1 MAALPPDID
10 FRLDKSASPERM
22 NRAMAAIDGRLKS
35 LETYRP
41 NLDALLLELQ
51 RIGLERVST
60 AVVPIVER
68 LAAIQSLGFL
78 NAPIDEGTTAR
89 FQIGPVSVT
98 IAADRRAFFT
108 PAPWVAMLSDANP
121 NDYVLGK
128 TVSYDQATGL
138 LEINITNLWGT
149 TAVFSDVT
157 VWGVAGAAV
166 SAVESAA
173 QTSADRIAA
182 HADRIGADASAAT
195 ASAAAT
201 TAMTQAGNAAA
212 AASAAGAS
220 AASAAALAANLS
232 GAVTSVNGKTAIV
245 VLGAGDVGAYS
256 TNQIDAMLDPGVF

>member
-78 NAPIDEGTTAR
+78 NAPIEEGTTAR

-149 TAVFSDVT
+149 ISVFSDVT
-157 VWGVAGAAV
+157 VWGVAGAAL
-166 SAVESAA
+166 STIE
-173 QTSADRIAA
+173 
-182 HADRIGADASAAT
+182 SAAT
-195 ASAAAT
+195 AAADRTASQIAAAGAASSATVAINAAT
-201 TAMTQAGNAAA
+201 TATTQAGNAAA
-212 AASAAGAS
+212 SASVAGS
-220 AASAAALAANLS
+220 SAAAAAAIAANLS
-232 GAVTSVNGKTAIV
+232 GTVTSVNGKTAIV
-245 VLGAGDVGAYS
+245 VLGASDVGAYS
-256 TNQIDAMLDPGVF
+256 KPQIDAMLDPGVF